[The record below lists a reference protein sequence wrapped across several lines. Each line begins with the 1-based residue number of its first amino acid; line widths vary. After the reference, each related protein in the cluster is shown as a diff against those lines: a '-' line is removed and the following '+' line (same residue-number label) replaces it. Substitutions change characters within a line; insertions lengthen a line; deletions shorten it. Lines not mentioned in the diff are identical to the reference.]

1 MFFLEF
7 PCFLYNPGLKSLK
20 VKLLSCVQ
28 LFATPWTVDYQ
39 PPLSMEF
46 SRQEYWS
53 GLPFPSPG
61 YLFNPGIKPR
71 SPALQADALPF
82 EPPGKTYDL
91 GNAGNL
97 ISGSSSFSKPNLDIW
112 NFLVHIT
119 QETSMHDFKH
129 DLTSMG
135 NEYDCPMVS
144 IFFIYLFQLE
154 DNYNIVLVL
163 PYINMNPP

>member
-1 MFFLEF
+1 
-7 PCFLYNPGLKSLK
+7 
-20 VKLLSCVQ
+20 
-28 LFATPWTVDYQ
+28 
-39 PPLSMEF
+39 MEF

-61 YLFNPGIKPR
+61 YLFNPGIKPS
-71 SPALQADALPF
+71 SPTLQADALPF

-112 NFLVHIT
+112 NFLVHKM
-119 QETSMHDFKH
+119 QKTSMQDFKH

-135 NEYDCPMVS
+135 NECNCLMVRT
-144 IFFIYLFQLE
+144 FFNTTFLGNWVE
-154 DNYNIVLVL
+154 DFSSPVATAGSSRFVDV
-163 PYINMNPP
+163 MSATF